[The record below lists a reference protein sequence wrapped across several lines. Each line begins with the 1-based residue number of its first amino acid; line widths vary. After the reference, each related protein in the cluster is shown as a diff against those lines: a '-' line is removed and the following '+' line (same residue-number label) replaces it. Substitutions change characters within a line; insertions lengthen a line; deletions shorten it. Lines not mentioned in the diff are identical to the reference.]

1 MDGEGRPPL
10 PSVSYWP
17 SYTLLAQISFSPQP
31 SAVIKIKDGSYGF
44 HRESTS
50 HSLVKLGLLCTQ
62 ETLICTSLAHSLT
75 STLCPSGFL
84 TQLWSFSFYRKFVRR
99 WFEQKTHWSL
109 QLKVT
114 CDDLPCRWFFCWFLK
129 ATYTLHQKAF
139 YNETKQRLRWRLLE
153 KAINFFVDFFFTSVL
168 FVCFVRLFVFVC
180 ALS

>member
-1 MDGEGRPPL
+1 MHF
-10 PSVSYWP
+10 
-17 SYTLLAQISFSPQP
+17 T
-31 SAVIKIKDGSYGF
+31 
-44 HRESTS
+44 
-50 HSLVKLGLLCTQ
+50 C
-62 ETLICTSLAHSLT
+62 SLT
-75 STLCPSGFL
+75 YVNSLPIRIFNATLEF
-84 TQLWSFSFYRKFVRR
+84 FIYRKFVRR

-168 FVCFVRLFVFVC
+168 FVLFAYLSLSAHCHSNLSYQCLAIVFQKKFYHSFDQSDSKLERTATLSFVC
-180 ALS
+180 DRIYGQVTELVSKWRGSFRI